1 LITIAKQLHVAL
13 AAAEK
18 LPQKKTQKTHTRTK
32 KRQKTV
38 VPPGATKIKRLNKQG
53 K

>member
-32 KRQKTV
+32 RQKTV